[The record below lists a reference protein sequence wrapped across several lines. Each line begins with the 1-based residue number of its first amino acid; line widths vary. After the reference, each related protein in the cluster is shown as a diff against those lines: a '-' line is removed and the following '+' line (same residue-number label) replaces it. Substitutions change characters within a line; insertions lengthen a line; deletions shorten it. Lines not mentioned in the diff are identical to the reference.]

1 VKTLL
6 RAAWAFLVRDF
17 QTEVSYRLSFVLSLF
32 GLFVSATLWYFMA
45 RFIGGVSDEA
55 ALRQKLGGLD
65 YYSFTLVGLMVS
77 RFLDVAQ
84 SSYGAQIRSEQT
96 TGTLEVMLVTPTRL
110 GHLVLAASTWSYAFA
125 LLQASAY
132 LLFGVFVFGVKLQ
145 LGSVV
150 GAFAAVLFSVLA
162 LSGIGILSAAFV
174 LYFKRGNPIDFV
186 VSMTSLL
193 FGNLLIPVAT
203 LPPEIAWVS
212 KWIPLTYAVGAVRGT
227 LLQGKGLVEIAPDL
241 VRLAAFAAVLVPIGL
256 LGARVAVRRAK
267 REGSLVQ
274 Y

>member
-1 VKTLL
+1 MKTLA

-17 QTEVSYRLSFVLSLF
+17 QTEVSYRLSFLLSLV

-45 RFIGGVSDEA
+45 RFITGVADPV
-55 ALRQKLGGLD
+55 ALRARLGGLD
-65 YYSFTLVGLMVS
+65 YYPFTLVGLMVS

-84 SSYGAQIRSEQT
+84 SSYGAQIRNEQT

-110 GHLVLAASTWSYAFA
+110 GYLVLAASSWSYVFA
-125 LLQASAY
+125 ILQASMY
-132 LLFGVFVFGVKLQ
+132 LIFGVLVFGVELN
-145 LGSVV
+145 LGSLV
-150 GAFAAVLFSVLA
+150 GAAAAVLFSVLA

-174 LYFKRGNPIDFV
+174 LYFKRGNPIDWV
-186 VSMTSLL
+186 VSMASLL
-193 FGNLLIPVAT
+193 FGNLLIPTST

-212 KWIPLTYAVGAVRGT
+212 KWIPLTYAADAVRGT
-227 LLQGKGLVEIAPDL
+227 LLQGKGIAEIAPDL
-241 VRLAAFAAVLVPIGL
+241 FALAGFAVVLVPIGL
-256 LGARVAVRRAK
+256 FGARIAVRRAK